1 MSNSGAKAALKG
13 YRLQTLYI
21 LHEILQS
28 SDSELI
34 FQPEGN
40 EDLAVYQGEKIVR
53 AVQVKALNVPLTLSH
68 FIEPEKTDT
77 FIHRSLNLLNGEES
91 PIVEII
97 SFGEIGNEL
106 ASAWSKS
113 DNNRETNQDKIRKKL
128 INLKISSSQVDRL
141 LECLVLNPVAED
153 ELSQEV
159 SKYLSKTLTSG
170 SIEHALSLLTSWLY
184 VASENKTKIT
194 HEMLFEKINSIGQYF
209 AEREAHH
216 LEWFKSITPL
226 ENKKN
231 IENKELEKEF
241 YRGVSTRFSHIQA
254 NLDTIRQSQL
264 TVIDNKFKNSQTV
277 IVHGASGQ
285 GKTTLAYRYLYEYV
299 PESWRLQINF
309 IEDRIHAQSIALA
322 IADQLAIF
330 DATLYLYIDVT
341 PRDPDWTALVKAL
354 LERPNIKILVSIRE
368 EDLARQNISND
379 QLGFPEL
386 VQLNLSQE
394 EAKHIYFNLIEKGVA
409 KPYPSFEQ
417 AWLGFGGNGSL
428 LEYVFFLTQTE
439 SLREKLRSQVSRLR
453 AEVRESKLE
462 ASAIKLLLA
471 AAVATSYEARV
482 DIKSLVK
489 AAELNDPQ
497 GTFNLFEDEYL
508 IRLTRDKAHI
518 EALHPIR
525 SKLLSEVLVDPAF
538 SPWVD
543 SALFVMPSIPET
555 DLETFLLYSFVEN
568 PNEFQKLFEAIK
580 CLNIKTWGAVAGIGR
595 ALLWFGIRH
604 HVIENKE
611 VINAARLFA
620 GHDGWSLILQSDIG
634 GAIDKDPVEDLLD
647 ILGKNNPI
655 ALSNAKTIRKQL
667 SDPEPIY
674 QYLKEWLT
682 HTSNALLEPN
692 SSSNWSGMGEVLLW
706 MGKFD
711 PVNELNLNWLPSIN
725 IEKTFEDILPLSDL
739 TIGLF
744 YFSPKLYRSFI
755 NINKQEITSLFQKST
770 NTIWLEEKQN
780 NPTAHYIIP
789 DVKLNSDLITV
800 IPPNEMSVA
809 RATILRKLFPDQ
821 EKYGA
826 QGYGHQN
833 ILMDLP
839 LDESCKNIIKSALP
853 LPQFVSVN
861 STWVNYADYIFR
873 PDDWQEYANNIL
885 SIREQIVTGLT
896 TLNKTLTSYF
906 KKKKSQ
912 ALIGTGK
919 IESEYWESLSKI
931 NWQLTKLPKL
941 AVDPWGITSDGTL
954 NDHKEQSKSTANY
967 NSMQEDSKSFRKSL
981 SDYIFPFT
989 NFISQ
994 SHFIL
999 IFNGL
1004 IGRLPE
1010 EEHDDL
1016 YKRAKALGEPFDKH
1030 KIHLSCVNFNDAHR
1044 RLERFQHEFRMLF
1057 NELIPHQKLCQ
1068 LEKKE
1073 AEKYNKAW
1081 ALWYQFSHHPQKYW
1095 KDSPDIR
1102 ASAIITLLKSDLLSS
1117 IKSSLSNIHHN
1128 DVTAS
1133 IINECY
1139 EYQGMNALWIQVEI
1153 QDLEDMDHTFIK
1165 TIEALTKAV
1174 RPINFT
1180 DLKYFV
1186 LEDLW
1191 NHFIIIPTRNGHA
1204 ISNSAWVILTA
1215 SFVGMEP
1222 VIREEKPFLYIPRP
1236 IDSKDLV
1243 HLGIKKK
1250 ETEQTKALED
1260 LENEIDQAKVLE
1272 DLEHEIGNT
1281 FAIINHIHC
1290 FAPLVANV
1298 NKTGI
1303 ELLESYLSFFL
1314 EPLTQ
1319 KIKMA
1324 RYLIEKTRENIDE
1337 DDIGILVILDECEQA
1352 INPYEEP
1359 ENNKIEINLSDC
1371 RVWAELLSDALGK
1384 LQILKMNKSAPV

>member
-13 YRLQTLYI
+13 FRLQTLYI

-28 SDSELI
+28 RDSELI

-40 EDLAVYQGEKIVR
+40 EDLAVYQGEQIVR
-53 AVQVKALNVPLTLSH
+53 TVQVKALNVPLTLSH

-77 FIHRSLNLLNGEES
+77 FIHRSLNLLNGKNS
-91 PIVEII
+91 PRVEVI
-97 SFGEIGNEL
+97 SFGEIGKEL
-106 ASAWSKS
+106 VSAWSKS
-113 DNNRETNQDKIRKKL
+113 DNNRETNRDKIRKKL
-128 INLKISSSQVDRL
+128 TNLKISGSQVDRL
-141 LECLVLNPVAED
+141 FDCLVWHPVKEEKLN
-153 ELSQEV
+153 QEV

-170 SIEHALSLLTSWLY
+170 SIEYALSLLTSWLY
-184 VASENKTKIT
+184 VASENRTKIT
-194 HEMLFEKINSIGQYF
+194 HEMLFEKISSIGQYF

-226 ENKKN
+226 ENKKD
-231 IENKELEKEF
+231 IENIGLEQEF

-264 TVIDNKFKNSQTV
+264 TVIDDKFKNSKTV

-285 GKTTLAYRYLYEYV
+285 GKTTLAYRYLFEYI
-299 PESWRLQINF
+299 PEPWRLQVNF

-354 LERPNIKILVSIRE
+354 LEKPNIKILVSIRE
-368 EDLARQNISND
+368 EDLARQNVSND

-386 VQLNLSQE
+386 VQLNFSQE
-394 EAKHIYFNLIEKGVA
+394 EAIHIYLSLIEKGVA

-439 SLREKLRSQVSRLR
+439 SLRERLSCQVSRLR
-453 AEVRESKLE
+453 AEVREGKLE
-462 ASAIKLLLA
+462 ASAIKFLSA

-489 AAELNDPQ
+489 TIEMNDPQ

-508 IRLTRDKAHI
+508 IRLTNDKANI

-525 SKLLSEVLVDPAF
+525 SKLLSEVLVDPEF
-538 SPWVD
+538 SPWID
-543 SALFVMPSIPET
+543 SALSVMPSIPET

-568 PNEFQKLFEAIK
+568 PSEFPKLFDAIK
-580 CLNIKTWGAVAGIGR
+580 SLNVQTWGAVAGIGR
-595 ALLWFGIRH
+595 ALLWFGIRN

-620 GHDGWSLILQSDIG
+620 GYDGWSMILQRDIG
-634 GAIDKDPVEDLLD
+634 GAVEKDPVEDLLD
-647 ILGKNNPI
+647 ILGKNNPT
-655 ALSNAKTIRKQL
+655 ALSNAKTMRKQL

-682 HTSNALLEPN
+682 HTSNAFLEPN

-706 MGKFD
+706 MGRFD
-711 PVNELNLNWLPSIN
+711 IVNELNLNWLTTID
-725 IEKTFEDILPLSDL
+725 IEKTFEDILPLSNL

-744 YFSPKLYRSFI
+744 YFSPKLYLSFI
-755 NINKQEITSLFQKST
+755 NINKQKITSLFQKST
-770 NTIWLEEKQN
+770 NTIWFEEKQN

-789 DVKLNSDLITV
+789 DAKLNSDQHPDL
-800 IPPNEMSVA
+800 PLHEMSGA
-809 RATILRKLFPDQ
+809 RATILRRLFPDQ
-821 EKYGA
+821 EKYGT

-885 SIREQIVTGLT
+885 SFREQIVTGLT
-896 TLNKTLTSYF
+896 TLNKTLISYF

-912 ALIGTGK
+912 ALVDTGK
-919 IESEYWESLSKI
+919 IEPEYWESLAKI

-954 NDHKEQSKSTANY
+954 NDHKELDKNTANY
-967 NSMQEDSKSFRKSL
+967 ISMQDDSKSFRKSL
-981 SDYIFPFT
+981 GDYVFPFT

-999 IFNGL
+999 IFNGI

-1010 EEHDDL
+1010 EQHDYL
-1016 YKRAKALGEPFDKH
+1016 YKKAQALGQPFDEH

-1073 AEKYNKAW
+1073 TEKYNKAW

-1102 ASAIITLLKSDLLSS
+1102 ASAIITLLRNDLLSS
-1117 IKSSLSNIHHN
+1117 IKSSLSNISRN

-1153 QDLEDMDHTFIK
+1153 QSLEDMEYTFIN

-1186 LEDLW
+1186 LEGMW
-1191 NHFIIIPTRNGHA
+1191 NHFVIVPTRNGHA
-1204 ISNSAWVILTA
+1204 ISNSAWVILTGN
-1215 SFVGMEP
+1215 FVGMEP
-1222 VIREEKPFLYIPRP
+1222 VITEEKPFLYISRP
-1236 IDSKDLV
+1236 IDSKDLI

-1250 ETEQTKALED
+1250 ETDQTKA
-1260 LENEIDQAKVLE
+1260 LE
-1272 DLEHEIGNT
+1272 DLEHEIGNI

-1290 FAPLVANV
+1290 FAPLVPNV
-1298 NKTGI
+1298 NKTGVEI
-1303 ELLESYLSFFL
+1303 LESYLSFL
-1314 EPLTQ
+1314 PESLTQ
-1319 KIKMA
+1319 HIKIA
-1324 RYLIEKTRENIDE
+1324 GNLIEKTRENIGE
-1337 DDIGILVILDECEQA
+1337 DDIALLVVLDECEQA
-1352 INPYEEP
+1352 IQPYEEP

-1371 RVWAELLSDALGK
+1371 RVWAELLGEALGQ
-1384 LQILKMNKSAPV
+1384 LQILKMSPV